1 MDRMST
7 LIFTVSVS
15 VILCLKNDVHNILVH
30 TRVKFFM
37 VVCRMERNFY
47 FFFEVDFGRDFFGG
61 MGFEVDVGRDFFGGM
76 GADL

>member
-15 VILCLKNDVHNILVH
+15 VFHALRMMYILVH

-47 FFFEVDFGRDFFGG
+47 FFFEVDLGRDFFGG
-61 MGFEVDVGRDFFGGM
+61 MGFEVDLGRDFFGGM